1 MRVHRNRET
10 ISTGVVYRTVMT
22 MHWMFC
28 SSLIQLP
35 LWYALHLD
43 ISNFTFFPQMFD
55 NTGSRLEIRVGG
67 DLEEEPDD
75 TKLDMKPAPTLGIAD
90 KLTVI

>member
-1 MRVHRNRET
+1 
-10 ISTGVVYRTVMT
+10 
-22 MHWMFC
+22 
-28 SSLIQLP
+28 
-35 LWYALHLD
+35 
-43 ISNFTFFPQMFD
+43 MFD